1 MAESLSAASL
11 QAYQGWAAT
20 KANGRNR
27 QYAATMYINNAT
39 MEMVQGMREQ
49 LLGELQVPVTG
60 HQSLPSCRKGGCCP
74 AVRNL
79 LWMQL
84 WEEGDCCCVRGPH
97 TAWDQA
103 AAK

>member
-1 MAESLSAASL
+1 MPL

-49 LLGELQVPVTG
+49 LLGELQVPRRWPSVIARLS
-60 HQSLPSCRKGGCCP
+60 QWNPLNLNFSLF
-74 AVRNL
+74 
-79 LWMQL
+79 
-84 WEEGDCCCVRGPH
+84 
-97 TAWDQA
+97 
-103 AAK
+103 